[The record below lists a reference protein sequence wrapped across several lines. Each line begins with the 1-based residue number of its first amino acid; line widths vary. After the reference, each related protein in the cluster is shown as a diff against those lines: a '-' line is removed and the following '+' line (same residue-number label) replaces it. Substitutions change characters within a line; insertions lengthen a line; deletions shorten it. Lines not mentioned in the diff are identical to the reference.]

1 VSFIAL
7 QGNLAV
13 GVSKTRTRP
22 GWGPDMSGH
31 HLWNPAKKP
40 DKTGVT
46 REKAERSDISRL
58 GPGHVQVM
66 SLEPR

>member
-7 QGNLAV
+7 QENLAV
-13 GVSKTRTRP
+13 GVSETRTRL
-22 GWGPDMSGH
+22 GWGPDMSDH

-40 DKTGVT
+40 DKAGVT
-46 REKAERSDISRL
+46 RKKAERSDIFRL
-58 GPGHVQVM
+58 GPGHVQVI